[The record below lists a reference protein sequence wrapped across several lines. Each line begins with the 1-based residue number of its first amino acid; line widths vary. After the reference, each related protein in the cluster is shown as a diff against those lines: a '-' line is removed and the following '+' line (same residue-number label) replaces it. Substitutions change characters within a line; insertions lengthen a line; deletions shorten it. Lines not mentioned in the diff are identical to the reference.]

1 MEQPARYACRFAGCR
16 PCLPKVTNG
25 LTGAIDANP
34 RLECDLTGPGYELDN
49 KVRILLESKDE
60 MKARGLDSPD
70 DADALA
76 LTFAR
81 RVAPPRQKPESNLI
95 YGYPGQDGLRW
106 MM

>member
-1 MEQPARYACRFAGCR
+1 MKTW
-16 PCLPKVTNG
+16 L

-34 RLECDLTGPGYELDN
+34 RLKSDLTGPGYELDSN
-49 KVRILLESKDE
+49 VRILLESKDE

-81 RVAPPRQKPESNLI
+81 RVAVPRKQPESQLI
-95 YGYPGQDGLRW
+95 YSYPGQDGLRW